1 MTEIQRYEVLGSHP
15 GFELRQYADH
25 TLVTK
30 PMSGAMN
37 SAATAAFHY
46 LVSYLGGQNEKQQQI
61 AMTAPVLQQKSERGF
76 DVSFVM
82 PHDMVEAPSP
92 LGPDM
97 SVQRVPG
104 ELIAAKQFAGS
115 ATDAL
120 FERKAE
126 QLLAAVE
133 KAGFEATSGIKYA
146 RYNGPWTPPFL
157 RRNEVLVA
165 VAPISSQ

>member
-1 MTEIQRYEVLGSHP
+1 VTEIQRYEVIESHP

-30 PMSGAMN
+30 PMAGTMN
-37 SAATAAFHY
+37 SAAYSAFRY
-46 LVSYLGGQNEKQQQI
+46 LVNYLGGQNQQNQQI
-61 AMTAPVLQQKSERGF
+61 AMTAPVLQRKSEHGF

-82 PHDMVEAPSP
+82 PHDMTEAPAP
-92 LGPDM
+92 MGADM
-97 SVQRVPG
+97 RVERVAG
-104 ELIAAKQFAGS
+104 ALMAAKRFSGS

-126 QLLAAVE
+126 KLLADVE
-133 KAGFEATSGIKYA
+133 KAGFQAVSEIQYA
-146 RYNGPWTPPFL
+146 RYNGPWTPAFL

-165 VAPISSQ
+165 VAPLSSP